1 MRWQLLK
8 GQPIPL
14 CQENKYMV
22 YNIRENI
29 MNTNKRTKEY
39 LKASDYL
46 FPEEYISL
54 DLETTGL
61 DPSENEIIEIGAVKV
76 KEGKIIDT
84 YTKLIRPKERIS
96 SYITALTGIDN
107 IMVEKEKSIEET
119 LPEFLSFLKDDII
132 LGQNVGFDLDFLYHA
147 LDKIQDNRTF
157 HYTDTLKLSRI
168 LLPMLAHHRLK
179 DLVEYYQ
186 IENEYGYHRALG
198 DCINTMK
205 VYEAMKKEIIDY
217 YGNYEDFLKE
227 PYPVI
232 DKKGCIP
239 KKATKKN
246 IRLASNLKLR
256 EDIRKGNIHYFTN
269 QRGMDVQ
276 NLDLD
281 YDTPDKEE
289 LLYSYSVDPYTE
301 VYEKPFR
308 EKKEIKTYLKMNNA
322 ILPNKKAKDKKA
334 MITFSPIEVETYLSL
349 KKEGIKVF
357 LSQDVLKF
365 IHEEQ
370 EHGKNENH

>member
-1 MRWQLLK
+1 
-8 GQPIPL
+8 
-14 CQENKYMV
+14 
-22 YNIRENI
+22 

-61 DPSENEIIEIGAVKV
+61 DPTENEIIEIGAVKV

-84 YTKLIRPKERIS
+84 FSQLIKPKERIS

-107 IMVEKEKSIEET
+107 SMVEHEKNIEEV
-119 LPEFLSFLKDDII
+119 LPDFVSFLKDDII

-147 LDKIQDNRTF
+147 LDRIQNTRTF

-168 LLPMLAHHRLK
+168 LLPMLSHHRLK
-179 DLVEYYQ
+179 DLVDYYQ
-186 IENEYGYHRALG
+186 IENEYGFHRALG

-205 VYEAMKKEIIDY
+205 VYEAMKKEILTY
-217 YGNYEDFLKE
+217 YGTYEDFLEE

-239 KKATKKN
+239 KEATGKN

-256 EDIRKGNIHYFTN
+256 ADIRTGNIHYFTN
-269 QRGMDVQ
+269 QKGLNVKDM
-276 NLDLD
+276 DLD
-281 YDTPDKEE
+281 YDTPEKEA
-289 LLYSYSVDPYTE
+289 LLHSYSVDPYTE

-308 EKKEIKTYLKMNNA
+308 EKKEIKAYLNKNNA
-322 ILPNKKAKDKKA
+322 ILPNKKDKDKKA
-334 MITFSPIEVETYLSL
+334 IIVFSPIEVEEYLNL

-357 LSQDVLKF
+357 LSKDVLTF

-370 EHGKNENH
+370 KHE